1 MPWKEVSTM
10 SQRREFVMFAQAEE
24 ANISVLCE
32 RYGISRKTG
41 YKWLRRFGAEGEIGL
56 QDRSRRP
63 IHTHTATALDAQQ
76 AVITLRG
83 MHPAWGAR
91 KHRGAWT
98 RIIPIPPSRG

>member
-41 YKWLRRFGAEGEIGL
+41 YKWLL
-56 QDRSRRP
+56 
-63 IHTHTATALDAQQ
+63 
-76 AVITLRG
+76 
-83 MHPAWGAR
+83 AR
-91 KHRGAWT
+91 AAGKKPQ
-98 RIIPIPPSRG
+98 RIQSSWA